1 MQKQVITTQVKR
13 CNYYRGNLRARKTT
27 LLEPQEP
34 IITPL
39 YFLLE
44 KATSFIFIVF
54 SRGVGLNNLAGHLQ
68 KWKIC
73 VTFKDSS

>member
-1 MQKQVITTQVKR
+1 MQKQVIAIQVKR

-34 IITPL
+34 IITPF

-44 KATSFIFIVF
+44 KTTSFIFIVS
-54 SRGVGLNNLAGHLQ
+54 SRSVGLNNLAGN
-68 KWKIC
+68 
-73 VTFKDSS
+73 